1 MFVLSAVCIS
11 DSSTVPAEYIPKPE
25 EILFMFIIAV
35 KNKPLIIA
43 LHFFKN
49 SNYSTLKFTF
59 LLVIFQHYLLQYH
72 EIIKDNIGE
81 KERSLNWDIQCL

>member
-43 LHFFKN
+43 LHFF
-49 SNYSTLKFTF
+49 
-59 LLVIFQHYLLQYH
+59 
-72 EIIKDNIGE
+72 
-81 KERSLNWDIQCL
+81 

>member
-43 LHFFKN
+43 LHFFLRILIIAIEIYFFI
-49 SNYSTLKFTF
+49 SHLSTL
-59 LLVIFQHYLLQYH
+59 LIAV
-72 EIIKDNIGE
+72 
-81 KERSLNWDIQCL
+81 S